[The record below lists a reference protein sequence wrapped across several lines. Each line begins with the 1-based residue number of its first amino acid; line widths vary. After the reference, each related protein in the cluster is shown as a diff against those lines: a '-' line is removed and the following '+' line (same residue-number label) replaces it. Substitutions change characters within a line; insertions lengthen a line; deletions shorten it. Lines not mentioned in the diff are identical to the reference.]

1 MTSSDTSITSKGNSP
16 SSLQNGS
23 PTLSQM
29 YFPHHQPHQHY
40 DSLPAS
46 FSSCCHGVPR
56 STVQPVYQPSGYS
69 TEEAKPGYPVHM
81 PGTTYMSDPY
91 QTPLPVSQSEPIIQP
106 DTATTDSCNSNLLS
120 QQLFS
125 DLQDTIKTE
134 CEHDT
139 PNLPPSLMDISRLQS
154 TDTPVPLTVS
164 ISVLNLRFMTLGNH
178 FKTRVAELEQMY
190 REQAAKLESQRYHAM
205 CTPEG
210 LSTVSVS
217 VYYDQQHQ
225 DLINRIQNSLQL
237 LEERQQL
244 QKPRKCQ
251 RNVNKRVTAT
261 AAKHVCNSDAES
273 KPDNQRK
280 HNKFQPLNSVA
291 VRILSSWYQRNK
303 EHPYPSHETCEVM
316 GKASNISVEQVK
328 KWFSNRRIREGN
340 TKHLSQIA
348 ARKKRVRTESSEIPV
363 SKIVKIGEDRQDC
376 MFTGFT
382 RVW

>member
-1 MTSSDTSITSKGNSP
+1 MTSSDTSIASNGSSP
-16 SSLQNGS
+16 SSLENRQ
-23 PTLSQM
+23 PTLSEI
-29 YFPHHQPHQHY
+29 YLPHHPPHQHY

-46 FSSCCHGVPR
+46 FSSSYQGVPR
-56 STVQPVYQPSGYS
+56 STVSPVYQPSGFS
-69 TEEAKPGYPVHM
+69 TAQVMPGYPIHM
-81 PGTTYMSDPY
+81 PVTTYMSDPY
-91 QTPLPVSQSEPIIQP
+91 QPPLPVSQSEPIIQP
-106 DTATTDSCNSNLLS
+106 DTSTTESCNSNLLS

-125 DLQDTIKTE
+125 DLQDTVKTE
-134 CEHDT
+134 CEQDT
-139 PNLPPSLMDISRLQS
+139 PSLPPSLMDISSLQA

-164 ISVLNLRFMTLGNH
+164 ISVLNLRFVTLGNH

-190 REQAAKLESQRYHAM
+190 REQAAELESQRYHAL
-205 CTPEG
+205 CTPGG

-225 DLINRIQNSLQL
+225 DLINIIQHSLQL
-237 LEERQQL
+237 LEQKQQL
-244 QKPRKCQ
+244 QKTRKCQ
-251 RNVNKRVTAT
+251 RSVNKRVTAT
-261 AAKHVCNSDAES
+261 AAKPVCNPDAEP

-280 HNKFQPLNSVA
+280 HNKFKPLNSVA

-328 KWFSNRRIREGN
+328 KWFSNRRMREGN

-348 ARKKRVRTESSEIPV
+348 ARRKRVRTESSEIPV
-363 SKIVKIGEDRQDC
+363 SNIVKIEEDRQDC

-382 RVW
+382 RV

>member
-1 MTSSDTSITSKGNSP
+1 MTSSDSSITSNGSSP
-16 SSLQNGS
+16 SSLQSG
-23 PTLSQM
+23 PHISQK
-29 YFPHHQPHQHY
+29 YLPHHQPHQYY

-46 FSSCCHGVPR
+46 FSSDYQGVPK
-56 STVQPVYQPSGYS
+56 STVPPVYQPAGYS
-69 TEEAKPGYPVHM
+69 TEQVMPGYPVHL
-81 PGTTYMSDPY
+81 PVTIYMSDPY

-106 DTATTDSCNSNLLS
+106 DTSTTDSCNSNMLS

-125 DLQDTIKTE
+125 DLQDTLKTE
-134 CEHDT
+134 WEQDI
-139 PNLPPSLMDISRLQS
+139 PNLPLSLMDISSLQS

-190 REQAAKLESQRYHAM
+190 REQAAELESQRCHAL
-205 CTPEG
+205 CTPGG

-217 VYYDQQHQ
+217 VYYDQQHH
-225 DLINRIQNSLQL
+225 DLINRIQHSLQL

-244 QKPRKCQ
+244 QKPRTCL
-251 RNVNKRVTAT
+251 RNVNKRVTAR

-280 HNKFQPLNSVA
+280 HNKFKPLNSVA
-291 VRILSSWYQRNK
+291 VRILSRWYQRNK

-328 KWFSNRRIREGN
+328 KWFSNRRMREGN

-348 ARKKRVRTESSEIPV
+348 ARRKRVRTESSEIPV
-363 SKIVKIGEDRQDC
+363 SKIVKIEEDRQDC

-382 RVW
+382 RV